1 MPHPDQPNWT
11 PGRYAIERD
20 VAVDP
25 DDRVPASVVVRHP
38 TAPFVRYLNVGADSE
53 KKLRQIA
60 LEYLKTVR
68 CEVPGLLDP
77 DRASVLEKWLA
88 ALDRED
94 PGDPRFGWLPLAS
107 PGTKSEHPMV
117 SYRFDRFDEKTF
129 VLLASERLSSESI
142 SQGFLASG
150 FGLRV
155 VGHLR
160 KTKPPGPYL
169 EFRISGFSASLPF
182 GEYRTSG
189 VVDLNAERLTMKQ
202 VSAWIGA
209 AADRIEQALDLDR
222 PVFTRLRLHGGPAG
236 SWHFEVQ
243 GTSLDYASVV
253 RSRGSDRGLGAA
265 PHAFCVKGTLSK
277 SGEVTDLA
285 LLDRT
290 PQVAYA
296 TRAFLQ
302 DPASQG
308 APADARSRRPA
319 REDAK
324 LATTFRGKAPP
335 LPSGPFTV
343 TTGKLVRPP
352 RPNTQPPPTPDASLI
367 RCNAFGETSARVNLG
382 RFFARLQQ
390 YGINVD
396 AYFRIG
402 HPDVKAVCRS
412 GILPGPGKDGNA
424 VNARVTLG
432 SWGKSF
438 FDQMGLAD
446 RPTITMHF
454 ALADLSRR
462 SRNVRDSNDWVAA
475 ESLGIAADPRWF
487 WHEVGHVLLAASVGE
502 LEFRFAHSAGDALA
516 AIASDPHSKLG
527 GGPARFATFPWV
539 FVPRRHD
546 RCTAQGWSW
555 SGAMHRPAHL
565 RAYPNR
571 VPLKGY
577 WSEQILSSSLFRLYR
592 SVGGDAALVDHM
604 DAHDPGRLSREAAS
618 DYVMYLIFKAIGLL
632 GYAGAVP
639 AHRPDHFVTAL
650 IDADVGTETFSTT
663 VSAGTTPGPT
673 YTRVGGCVHKVIR
686 WAFEMQGLYAPE
698 NAFRNAPGEPPLVDV
713 YIADGRPR
721 QETCGYAETH
731 YGPGSYA
738 PISLDWTPGQAE
750 PALWHATPEA
760 IDDGANGVFVTVGNR
775 GRETALGVTVKVWAR
790 PCPGPGVPPEWDP
803 APDAWTPCT
812 IASSAPQDIA
822 SDKDASPGPARF
834 GPFEIPASVPRPLVL
849 FAMATCTD
857 DRANTD
863 PETNLP
869 CARLPVPLADLVAG
883 DNNLGLRYVPAQ
895 T

>member
-1 MPHPDQPNWT
+1 MPHPKQPEWT
-11 PGRYAIERD
+11 PGRFAIERD

-25 DDRVPASVVVRHP
+25 DDRLPTSVVVRHP
-38 TAPFVRYLNVGADSE
+38 TAPFVRYLDVGADSE
-53 KKLRQIA
+53 KTLQA
-60 LEYLKTVR
+60 FAFEYLSQVR
-68 CEVPGLLDP
+68 DKAPGLFDP
-77 DRASVLEKWLA
+77 DLNGLFQKWLD
-88 ALDRED
+88 ALARRD
-94 PGDPRFGWLPLAS
+94 PSDPRFGWLPLAS
-107 PGTKSEHPMV
+107 PGTKFEHPMV
-117 SYRFDRFDEKTF
+117 SYRFDRCDEKAL
-129 VLLASERLSSESI
+129 VLLASERLGSASAPEE
-142 SQGFLASG
+142 FLASG

-155 VGHLR
+155 IGHVR
-160 KTKPPGPYL
+160 KAKPPAPSY
-169 EFRISGFSASLPF
+169 EFHISGFSASLPF

-189 VVDLNAERLTMKQ
+189 VIDLHAGSLTMKE
-202 VSAWIGA
+202 VSAWIRN

-236 SWHFEVQ
+236 SWRFEVQ

-277 SGEVTDLA
+277 GGEVTELA
-285 LLDRT
+285 LLERT
-290 PQVAYA
+290 PQVAYG

-308 APADARSRRPA
+308 APADARKRRPA

-324 LATTFRGKAPP
+324 LSTTFRGDAPT
-335 LPSGPFTV
+335 LPSGPFAV

-367 RCNAFGETSARVNLG
+367 RCNAFGETSADVNLR
-382 RFFARLQQ
+382 RFFARLRQ
-390 YGINVD
+390 YDINVN
-396 AYFRIG
+396 AYFRVG
-402 HPDVKAVCRS
+402 RPEVKAVCRS

-462 SRNVRDSNDWVAA
+462 SRNIRDSNDWVAA

-487 WHEVGHVLLAASVGE
+487 WHEIGHVLLAASVGE

-516 AIASDPHSKLG
+516 AIASDPHSKLI
-527 GGPARFATFPWV
+527 GGPARGATFPWV

-571 VPLKGY
+571 VSLKGY

-592 SVGGDAALVDHM
+592 SLGGEAALVAGMGAAVPDRS
-604 DAHDPGRLSREAAS
+604 AREAAS

-639 AHRPDHFVTAL
+639 AHRPDHFVSAL
-650 IDADVGTETFSTT
+650 IDADIGTETFSTT

-673 YTRVGGCVHKVIR
+673 FTRVGGCVHKVIR
-686 WAFEMQGLYAPE
+686 WAFEMQGLYAPQSV
-698 NAFRNAPGEPPLVDV
+698 FRNSPGDPPHVDV
-713 YIADGRPR
+713 YIADGRPL
-721 QETCGYAETH
+721 QETCGYAETR

-738 PISLDWTPGQAE
+738 PISLGWTPGQAT
-750 PALWHATPEA
+750 PTLWHATPEA
-760 IDDGANGVFVTVGNR
+760 IEVGAGGVTITVGNR
-775 GRETALGVTVKVWAR
+775 GSETAVGVTVKVWAHA
-790 PCPGPGVPPEWDP
+790 CPGPDVPEWDP
-803 APDAWTPCT
+803 APSAWTLCT
-812 IASSAPQDIA
+812 NTSNAPQNIGP
-822 SDKDASPGPARF
+822 DKNANPEPARF

-849 FAMATCTD
+849 LAMATCAD

-883 DNNLGLRYVPAQ
+883 DNNLGLRYVPA
-895 T
+895 